1 MCTIDSIL
9 QVYIFIFFF
18 YYKIFSDFDFFRILF
33 MQIYVI
39 LYLTKRI
46 FAFLRVRY
54 SYLFHYIGKSSF
66 YSIYQYTIKKGTFL
80 HVSFYFDNFCLTYS
94 YITTPA
100 ATEALRLS
108 VFPSI
113 GILAFSSAIS

>member
-18 YYKIFSDFDFFRILF
+18 YYKIFSDLDFFYILF
-33 MQIYVI
+33 MQNYVI

-54 SYLFHYIGKSSF
+54 SYLFHYIGKSFF
-66 YSIYQYTIKKGTFL
+66 YSIYQYTIKKDTFL
-80 HVSFYFDNFCLTYS
+80 HVSFYFDNFLISTL
-94 YITTPA
+94 
-100 ATEALRLS
+100 AL
-108 VFPSI
+108 
-113 GILAFSSAIS
+113 